1 MSPTYP
7 EITNHQNH
15 FLVDGLKCEQKLK
28 NVKSCFFCCKIHKVA
43 VPSRRQ
49 ITFKPIKVMKI
60 FKFKDENEENDFYE
74 ILLKFLLC
82 MIAVMFFAF
91 MEYYYQHPIY

>member
-1 MSPTYP
+1 
-7 EITNHQNH
+7 
-15 FLVDGLKCEQKLK
+15 
-28 NVKSCFFCCKIHKVA
+28 
-43 VPSRRQ
+43 
-49 ITFKPIKVMKI
+49 MKI
-60 FKFKDENEENDFYE
+60 YKFKDENEENDFYE